1 MIKAKDINSQ
11 RFEKAAFGYKQ
22 EDVDTFLSEIAADY
36 AQLMRDNEDINA
48 KLQVLA
54 DKVRDY
60 RKDEEAVKDA
70 LLIAQKEGHRVVQE
84 AGDKA
89 EEIIRNAKVE
99 SDRMVSEATTD
110 TKKAIDEVKDELKR
124 EQKNLAYLQK
134 QVSAFKKNLFD
145 VYKSHLEMIS
155 SLPQSDDEDDEEE
168 SYSEEPTKSTI
179 MEAARDIL
187 TETAASMEAA
197 VKGQT
202 GSIPVHNTG
211 SFPVH
216 TGSLPAQSPLNA
228 EKAEKSE
235 KHEDGEKPDPF
246 RTQSIPIIGG
256 GDSKYSELQF
266 GQQNNNK

>member
-1 MIKAKDINSQ
+1 
-11 RFEKAAFGYKQ
+11 
-22 EDVDTFLSEIAADY
+22 
-36 AQLMRDNEDINA
+36 
-48 KLQVLA
+48 
-54 DKVRDY
+54 
-60 RKDEEAVKDA
+60 
-70 LLIAQKEGHRVVQE
+70 
-84 AGDKA
+84 
-89 EEIIRNAKVE
+89 
-99 SDRMVSEATTD
+99 
-110 TKKAIDEVKDELKR
+110 
-124 EQKNLAYLQK
+124 
-134 QVSAFKKNLFD
+134 
-145 VYKSHLEMIS
+145 MIS

-168 SYSEEPTKSTI
+168 SYYEEPTKSTI

>member
-54 DKVRDY
+54 DKVREY

-70 LLIAQKEGHRVVQE
+70 LLIAQKEGHRVVSEAQE
-84 AGDKA
+84 RAD
-89 EEIIRNAKVE
+89 ELLRNAKLE
-99 SDRMVSEATTD
+99 SDRMVNEATSD
-110 TKKAIDEVKDELKR
+110 TKKAIEEVKDELKR

-155 SLPQSDDEDDEEE
+155 SLPQSDDEDEDDDDSYTADE
-168 SYSEEPTKSTI
+168 PKTTI
-179 MEAARDIL
+179 METARDIL
-187 TETAASMEAA
+187 TETAAVMEAA
-197 VKGQT
+197 AKEQTGHIPAHTGSAVSNT
-202 GSIPVHNTG
+202 GSIPVHTG
-211 SFPVH
+211 SIPVQ
-216 TGSLPAQSPLNA
+216 TSANA
-228 EKAEKSE
+228 E

-246 RTQSIPIIGG
+246 RTQSIPIIGE
-256 GDSKYSELQF
+256 SKYSELQF

>member
-1 MIKAKDINSQ
+1 MFIIRSEADERVMAAIEDIKAGCEVIDD
-11 RFEKAAFGYKQ
+11 FHEW
-22 EDVDTFLSEIAADY
+22 EDVAASS
-36 AQLMRDNEDINA
+36 ITS
-48 KLQVLA
+48 VLDGLDDDQYDSTCSA
-54 DKVRDY
+54 F
-60 RKDEEAVKDA
+60 
-70 LLIAQKEGHRVVQE
+70 
-84 AGDKA
+84 
-89 EEIIRNAKVE
+89 IRYIRE
-99 SDRMVSEATTD
+99 TTG
-110 TKKAIDEVKDELKR
+110 

-197 VKGQT
+197 AKGQT

-256 GDSKYSELQF
+256 DSKYSELQF

>member
-54 DKVRDY
+54 DKVREY

-168 SYSEEPTKSTI
+168 AYTEEPKTTI

>member
-54 DKVRDY
+54 DKVREY

-124 EQKNLAYLQK
+124 EQKNLAYLQR

-168 SYSEEPTKSTI
+168 AYTEEPKTTI
-179 MEAARDIL
+179 MESARDIL

-197 VKGQT
+197 AKGQT
-202 GSIPVHNTG
+202 GSIPVHTG
-211 SFPVH
+211 PIPVH
-216 TGSLPAQSPLNA
+216 TGSIPVQSPLNA
-228 EKAEKSE
+228 EKAEKTE
-235 KHEDGEKPDPF
+235 KHDDGEKPDPF

-256 GDSKYSELQF
+256 DSKYSELQF

>member
-36 AQLMRDNEDINA
+36 AQLMRENEDINA

-54 DKVRDY
+54 DKVREY

-211 SFPVH
+211 SFPKTTVASTH
-216 TGSLPAQSPLNA
+216 AAKTRASHKSPWRTVVPYLLYQPFKLYLRSSLCASPGLTC
-228 EKAEKSE
+228 
-235 KHEDGEKPDPF
+235 
-246 RTQSIPIIGG
+246 R
-256 GDSKYSELQF
+256 
-266 GQQNNNK
+266 

>member
-36 AQLMRDNEDINA
+36 AQLMRENEDINA

-54 DKVRDY
+54 DKVREY

-70 LLIAQKEGHRVVQE
+70 LLIAQKEGHRVVAE
-84 AGDKA
+84 AGEKA
-89 EEIIRNAKVE
+89 DEMLRNAKLE

-110 TKKAIDEVKDELKR
+110 TRKAIEDVKDELKR
-124 EQKNLAYLQK
+124 EQKNLSYLQK

-145 VYKSHLEMIS
+145 LYKSHLEMIS
-155 SLPQSDDEDDEEE
+155 SLPQSEDDDEDDEYEE
-168 SYSEEPTKSTI
+168 EISEEKTI
-179 MEAARDIL
+179 MESAREVL
-187 TETAASMEAA
+187 VETAAVMEAA
-197 VKGQT
+197 AKGQT
-202 GSIPVHNTG
+202 GSIPVHTG
-211 SFPVH
+211 SI
-216 TGSLPAQSPLNA
+216 PAQSPVNT

-235 KHEDGEKPDPF
+235 KHDDGEKPDPF